1 MRDFKGFYA
10 DVVVYLLSTSNIP
23 IYEISRNA
31 HISMLRLIM
40 VKYRLIEPFISD
52 VYDIQ
57 RALNISDKSL
67 EKIVDDI
74 RNESI
79 NQNIQ

>member
-1 MRDFKGFYA
+1 
-10 DVVVYLLSTSNIP
+10 
-23 IYEISRNA
+23 
-31 HISMLRLIM
+31 MLRLIM

-57 RALNISDKSL
+57 KALNISDRSL

-74 RNESI
+74 RNESV